1 MAAVE
6 STKDKM
12 VLLTRYPIDSYLNQF
27 PTKVIVSS
35 TKETESMLINNTLY
49 KSYPK
54 ITQKDIGC
62 NTSNLFID
70 TVNISNLMLGAI
82 GGDYDGDQVTV

>member
-12 VLLTRYPIDSYLNQF
+12 VLITRYPIDCYLNQF
-27 PTKVIVSS
+27 PSKVIVSS
-35 TKETESMLINNTLY
+35 TKETEPMYVNNTLY

-54 ITQKDIGC
+54 IRQEDIA
-62 NTSNLFID
+62 N
-70 TVNISNLMLGAI
+70 
-82 GGDYDGDQVTV
+82 